1 MGRFVTLVY
10 LILEA
15 GRGTVRIANGGH
27 PYPLIARKDSEI
39 SQLKTQKGLPLGL
52 MNSEFSEISFAF
64 EVGDRVLI
72 YTDGLLEATNSKGEE
87 YGGSRL
93 LESLQKPS
101 TSAAAVL
108 ANVQEFAKGG
118 ALSDDA
124 TAIVVRRE

>member
-1 MGRFVTLVY
+1 
-10 LILEA
+10 
-15 GRGTVRIANGGH
+15 
-27 PYPLIARKDSEI
+27 
-39 SQLKTQKGLPLGL
+39 

-93 LESLQKPS
+93 LESLQKPC